1 MQKYAT
7 LYALSIFLC
16 IWLSFLYS
24 ARCPKLWRNE
34 DRRHCSTS
42 SDLLSSLLA
51 TLSDSVAESSWV
63 VVSTCTLALSS
74 CGSKSTLL
82 PSTERTVVAIRHSK
96 PLLSRQAVITA
107 MKAAY
112 RPIESVLDPACPKP
126 SESCSQHTEDLQRKH
141 SMLEAW
147 GLPSLL
153 FISSTLWLQA
163 DWNAALAYLLQ
174 SLRS

>member
-24 ARCPKLWRNE
+24 ASCPKLRRNE

-51 TLSDSVAESSWV
+51 TLSDSAAESSWV

-74 CGSKSTLL
+74 CGKSTLL
-82 PSTERTVVAIRHSK
+82 PSTERTVVALRHCK
-96 PLLSRQAVITA
+96 PLLSRQAVHHHSEGCLPSNRVSSGPSLSKAVWILFTA
-107 MKAAY
+107 HWRSTKKA
-112 RPIESVLDPACPKP
+112 LN
-126 SESCSQHTEDLQRKH
+126 T
-141 SMLEAW
+141 W
-147 GLPSLL
+147 GLRNSIPS
-153 FISSTLWLQA
+153 FQ
-163 DWNAALAYLLQ
+163 
-174 SLRS
+174 

>member
-24 ARCPKLWRNE
+24 ASCPKLRRNE

-96 PLLSRQAVITA
+96 PSLSRQAVHNHNEGCLPSNRVSSGPSLSKAVWILFTA
-107 MKAAY
+107 HRRSTKKA
-112 RPIESVLDPACPKP
+112 LN
-126 SESCSQHTEDLQRKH
+126 
-141 SMLEAW
+141 AW
-147 GLPSLL
+147 GLRTSIPS
-153 FISSTLWLQA
+153 FH
-163 DWNAALAYLLQ
+163 
-174 SLRS
+174 